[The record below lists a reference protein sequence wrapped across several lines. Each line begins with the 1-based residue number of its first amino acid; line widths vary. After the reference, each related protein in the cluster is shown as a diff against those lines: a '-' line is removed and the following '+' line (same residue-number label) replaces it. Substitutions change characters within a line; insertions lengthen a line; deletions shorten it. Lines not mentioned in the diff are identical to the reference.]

1 MELPAKL
8 NLKNELLTETTQF
21 TNLFSEVGGRAP
33 AVESG
38 NHPAKG
44 FAPRKKME
52 KMQSSRDTAS
62 IDSMSFLSGNLA
74 WFV

>member
-38 NHPAKG
+38 TTLRKVSHLGKKWKKG
-44 FAPRKKME
+44 NPQETQLR
-52 KMQSSRDTAS
+52 
-62 IDSMSFLSGNLA
+62 
-74 WFV
+74 

>member
-38 NHPAKG
+38 TIL
-44 FAPRKKME
+44 RKVLHLGK
-52 KMQSSRDTAS
+52 
-62 IDSMSFLSGNLA
+62 
-74 WFV
+74 